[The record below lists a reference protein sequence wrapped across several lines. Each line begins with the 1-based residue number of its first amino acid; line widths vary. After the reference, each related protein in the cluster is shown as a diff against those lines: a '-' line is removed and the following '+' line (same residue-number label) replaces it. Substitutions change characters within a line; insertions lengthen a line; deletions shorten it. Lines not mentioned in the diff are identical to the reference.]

1 MSALDGISINSKIS
15 LIVAGLIMM
24 ALFTVQTC
32 IVFGLCEPT
41 LFLAKFGWGCV
52 VFFMPPFLKVVQEFL
67 KKTKIKEAK
76 INTQLNAIDK
86 SNLIV
91 TLGMDTTVLS
101 ANQNFLN
108 VVGYSEDEILN
119 SKHPD
124 LCTTDFKSSKEY
136 KTFWEKLHNGEFVS
150 GEFERVNKNG
160 ESIWLFGTYTPLQ
173 NASGVYDKVLKI
185 AVDITSQHKAEAEV
199 KQKSIYLEHAAK
211 IIRHDMHS
219 GINTYIPRGL
229 NSLQRRLGDEQ
240 KKKLRAPLQLL
251 GDGIKHAQKV
261 YSGVY
266 EFTNL
271 VKENAQMSKTSNN
284 IKQILD
290 EYLSLTAYK
299 NQVILDDNLPIEL
312 EVNEPLFC
320 TAIDNLIRNGLK
332 YNSSS
337 TKWVKIYCQGN
348 YNKESFIII
357 EDNGRGMTQ
366 SEFNELSKPYVR
378 KEGQKEKGTGLG
390 LNICK
395 AILKEHGFELS
406 IKEIEDD
413 PDTVEIESGT
423 KMRIKI

>member
-1 MSALDGISINSKIS
+1 MNALDGISINSKIS
-15 LIVAGLIMM
+15 LIIAGLIMM
-24 ALFTVQTC
+24 TFFAVQTC

-52 VFFMPPFLKVVQEFL
+52 VFFMPPFFKVVSEFIQNKQQIKDDL
-67 KKTKIKEAK
+67 SKK
-76 INTQLNAIDK
+76 N
-86 SNLIV
+86 
-91 TLGMDTTVLS
+91 
-101 ANQNFLN
+101 
-108 VVGYSEDEILN
+108 
-119 SKHPD
+119 
-124 LCTTDFKSSKEY
+124 
-136 KTFWEKLHNGEFVS
+136 
-150 GEFERVNKNG
+150 
-160 ESIWLFGTYTPLQ
+160 
-173 NASGVYDKVLKI
+173 
-185 AVDITSQHKAEAEV
+185 
-199 KQKSIYLEHAAK
+199 IYLEHAAK

-229 NSLQRRLGDEQ
+229 NSLQRRLDDEQ

-251 GDGIKHAQKV
+251 GDGVKHAQKV

-271 VKENAQMSKTSNN
+271 VKENAQMSKTPNN

-299 NQVILDDNLPIEL
+299 NQVLLDDNLPVSL

-332 YNSSS
+332 YNDSP
-337 TKWVKIYCQGN
+337 TKWVKIYFEGN
-348 YNKESFIII
+348 YNKGSFIII

-366 SEFNELSKPYVR
+366 SEFDELSKPYVR

-406 IKEIEDD
+406 IEEIEDD

>member
-1 MSALDGISINSKIS
+1 MNALDGISINSKIS

-24 ALFTVQTC
+24 TFFAVQTC

-52 VFFMPPFLKVVQEFL
+52 VFFMPPFLKVVSEFIQNKQQIKDDL
-67 KKTKIKEAK
+67 SKK
-76 INTQLNAIDK
+76 N
-86 SNLIV
+86 
-91 TLGMDTTVLS
+91 
-101 ANQNFLN
+101 
-108 VVGYSEDEILN
+108 
-119 SKHPD
+119 
-124 LCTTDFKSSKEY
+124 
-136 KTFWEKLHNGEFVS
+136 
-150 GEFERVNKNG
+150 
-160 ESIWLFGTYTPLQ
+160 
-173 NASGVYDKVLKI
+173 
-185 AVDITSQHKAEAEV
+185 
-199 KQKSIYLEHAAK
+199 IYLEHAAK

-229 NSLQRRLGDEQ
+229 NSLQRRLDDEQ

-251 GDGIKHAQKV
+251 GDGVKHAQKV

-271 VKENAQMSKTSNN
+271 VKENAQMSKTPNN

-299 NQVILDDNLPIEL
+299 NQILLDDNLPVSL

-332 YNSSS
+332 YNDSP
-337 TKWVKIYCQGN
+337 TKWVKIYFEGN
-348 YNKESFIII
+348 YNKGSFIII

-366 SEFNELSKPYVR
+366 SEFDELSKPYVR

-406 IKEIEDD
+406 IEEIEDD
-413 PDTVEIESGT
+413 PETVEIESGT

>member
-1 MSALDGISINSKIS
+1 MNALDGISINSKIS

-24 ALFTVQTC
+24 TFFAVQTC

-52 VFFMPPFLKVVQEFL
+52 VFFMPPFLKVVSEFIQNKQQIKDDL
-67 KKTKIKEAK
+67 SKK
-76 INTQLNAIDK
+76 N
-86 SNLIV
+86 
-91 TLGMDTTVLS
+91 
-101 ANQNFLN
+101 
-108 VVGYSEDEILN
+108 
-119 SKHPD
+119 
-124 LCTTDFKSSKEY
+124 
-136 KTFWEKLHNGEFVS
+136 
-150 GEFERVNKNG
+150 
-160 ESIWLFGTYTPLQ
+160 
-173 NASGVYDKVLKI
+173 
-185 AVDITSQHKAEAEV
+185 
-199 KQKSIYLEHAAK
+199 IYLEHAAK

-229 NSLQRRLGDEQ
+229 NSLQRRLDDEQ

-251 GDGIKHAQKV
+251 GDGVKHAQKV

-271 VKENAQMSKTSNN
+271 VKENAQMSKTPNN
-284 IKQILD
+284 IKQILN

-299 NQVILDDNLPIEL
+299 NQILLDDNLPVSL

-332 YNSSS
+332 YNDSP
-337 TKWVKIYCQGN
+337 TKWVKIYFEGN
-348 YNKESFIII
+348 YNKGSFIII

-366 SEFNELSKPYVR
+366 SEFDELSKPYVR

-406 IKEIEDD
+406 IEEIEDD

>member
-1 MSALDGISINSKIS
+1 MNALDGISINSKIS

-24 ALFTVQTC
+24 TFFAVQTC

-52 VFFMPPFLKVVQEFL
+52 VFFMPPFLKVVSEFIQNKQQIKDDL
-67 KKTKIKEAK
+67 SKK
-76 INTQLNAIDK
+76 N
-86 SNLIV
+86 
-91 TLGMDTTVLS
+91 
-101 ANQNFLN
+101 
-108 VVGYSEDEILN
+108 
-119 SKHPD
+119 
-124 LCTTDFKSSKEY
+124 
-136 KTFWEKLHNGEFVS
+136 
-150 GEFERVNKNG
+150 
-160 ESIWLFGTYTPLQ
+160 
-173 NASGVYDKVLKI
+173 
-185 AVDITSQHKAEAEV
+185 
-199 KQKSIYLEHAAK
+199 IYLEHAAK

-229 NSLQRRLGDEQ
+229 NSLQRRLDDEQ

-251 GDGIKHAQKV
+251 GDGVKHAQKV

-271 VKENAQMSKTSNN
+271 VKENARMSKTPNN

-299 NQVILDDNLPIEL
+299 NQILLDDNLPVSL

-332 YNSSS
+332 YNDSP
-337 TKWVKIYCQGN
+337 TKWVKIYFEGN
-348 YNKESFIII
+348 YNKGSFIII

-366 SEFNELSKPYVR
+366 SEFDELSKPYVR

-406 IKEIEDD
+406 IEEIEDD

>member
-1 MSALDGISINSKIS
+1 MNALDGISINSKIS

-24 ALFTVQTC
+24 TFFAVQTC
-32 IVFGLCEPT
+32 IVFGLCPPS

-52 VFFMPPFLKVVQEFL
+52 VFFIPPFFKVVSEFIQNKQQIKDDL
-67 KKTKIKEAK
+67 SKK
-76 INTQLNAIDK
+76 N
-86 SNLIV
+86 
-91 TLGMDTTVLS
+91 
-101 ANQNFLN
+101 
-108 VVGYSEDEILN
+108 
-119 SKHPD
+119 
-124 LCTTDFKSSKEY
+124 
-136 KTFWEKLHNGEFVS
+136 
-150 GEFERVNKNG
+150 
-160 ESIWLFGTYTPLQ
+160 
-173 NASGVYDKVLKI
+173 
-185 AVDITSQHKAEAEV
+185 
-199 KQKSIYLEHAAK
+199 IYLEHAAK

-229 NSLQRRLGDEQ
+229 NSLQRRLDDEQ

-251 GDGIKHAQKV
+251 GDGVKHAQKV

-271 VKENAQMSKTSNN
+271 VKENAQMSKTPNN

-299 NQVILDDNLPIEL
+299 NQVLLDDNLPATL

-332 YNSSS
+332 YNDSP
-337 TKWVKIYCQGN
+337 TKWVKIYFEGN
-348 YNKESFIII
+348 YNKGSFIII

-366 SEFNELSKPYVR
+366 SEFDELSKPYVR

-406 IKEIEDD
+406 IEEIEDD
-413 PDTVEIESGT
+413 PETVEIESGT

>member
-1 MSALDGISINSKIS
+1 MNALDGISINSKIS

-24 ALFTVQTC
+24 TFFAVQTC
-32 IVFGLCEPT
+32 IVFGLCPPS

-52 VFFMPPFLKVVQEFL
+52 VFFMPPFVKVVSEFIQNKQQIKDDL
-67 KKTKIKEAK
+67 SKK
-76 INTQLNAIDK
+76 N
-86 SNLIV
+86 
-91 TLGMDTTVLS
+91 
-101 ANQNFLN
+101 
-108 VVGYSEDEILN
+108 
-119 SKHPD
+119 
-124 LCTTDFKSSKEY
+124 
-136 KTFWEKLHNGEFVS
+136 
-150 GEFERVNKNG
+150 
-160 ESIWLFGTYTPLQ
+160 
-173 NASGVYDKVLKI
+173 
-185 AVDITSQHKAEAEV
+185 
-199 KQKSIYLEHAAK
+199 IYLEHAAK

-229 NSLQRRLGDEQ
+229 NSLQRRLDDEQ

-251 GDGIKHAQKV
+251 GDGVKHAQKV

-271 VKENAQMSKTSNN
+271 VKENAQMSKTPNN

-299 NQVILDDNLPIEL
+299 NQVLLDDNLPVSL

-332 YNSSS
+332 YNDSP
-337 TKWVKIYCQGN
+337 TKWVKIYFEGN
-348 YNKESFIII
+348 YNKGSFIII

-366 SEFNELSKPYVR
+366 SEFDELSKPYVR

-406 IKEIEDD
+406 IEEIEDD

>member
-1 MSALDGISINSKIS
+1 MNALDGISINSKIS
-15 LIVAGLIMM
+15 LIVAGVIMM
-24 ALFTVQTC
+24 TFFSVQTC
-32 IVFGLCEPT
+32 IVFGICPPS

-52 VFFMPPFLKVVQEFL
+52 VFFMPPFFKVVHEFIINKQQIKNDL
-67 KKTKIKEAK
+67 SKK
-76 INTQLNAIDK
+76 N
-86 SNLIV
+86 
-91 TLGMDTTVLS
+91 
-101 ANQNFLN
+101 
-108 VVGYSEDEILN
+108 
-119 SKHPD
+119 
-124 LCTTDFKSSKEY
+124 
-136 KTFWEKLHNGEFVS
+136 
-150 GEFERVNKNG
+150 
-160 ESIWLFGTYTPLQ
+160 
-173 NASGVYDKVLKI
+173 
-185 AVDITSQHKAEAEV
+185 
-199 KQKSIYLEHAAK
+199 IYLEHAAK

-229 NSLQRRLGDEQ
+229 SSLQRRLDDEQ

-251 GDGIKHAQKV
+251 GDGVKHAQKV

-271 VKENAQMSKTSNN
+271 VKENAQMSKTPNN

-299 NQVILDDNLPIEL
+299 NQVLLDDNLPVSL

-332 YNSSS
+332 YNDSP
-337 TKWVKIYCQGN
+337 TKWVKIYFEGN
-348 YNKESFIII
+348 YNKGSFIII

-366 SEFNELSKPYVR
+366 SEFDELSKPYVR

-406 IKEIEDD
+406 IEEIEDD

>member
-1 MSALDGISINSKIS
+1 MNALDGISINSKIS

-24 ALFTVQTC
+24 TFFAVQTC
-32 IVFGLCEPT
+32 IVFGLCPPS

-52 VFFMPPFLKVVQEFL
+52 VFFMPPFVKVVSEFIQNKQQIKDDL
-67 KKTKIKEAK
+67 SKK
-76 INTQLNAIDK
+76 N
-86 SNLIV
+86 
-91 TLGMDTTVLS
+91 
-101 ANQNFLN
+101 
-108 VVGYSEDEILN
+108 
-119 SKHPD
+119 
-124 LCTTDFKSSKEY
+124 
-136 KTFWEKLHNGEFVS
+136 
-150 GEFERVNKNG
+150 
-160 ESIWLFGTYTPLQ
+160 
-173 NASGVYDKVLKI
+173 
-185 AVDITSQHKAEAEV
+185 
-199 KQKSIYLEHAAK
+199 IYLEHAAK

-229 NSLQRRLGDEQ
+229 NSLQRRLDDEQ

-251 GDGIKHAQKV
+251 GDGVKHAQKV

-271 VKENAQMSKTSNN
+271 VKENAQMSKTPNN

-299 NQVILDDNLPIEL
+299 NQILLDDNLPVSL

-332 YNSSS
+332 YNDSP
-337 TKWVKIYCQGN
+337 TKWVKIYFEGN
-348 YNKESFIII
+348 YNKGSFIII

-366 SEFNELSKPYVR
+366 SEFDELSKPYVR

-406 IKEIEDD
+406 IEEIEDD

>member
-1 MSALDGISINSKIS
+1 MNALDGISINSKIS

-24 ALFTVQTC
+24 TFFAVQTC
-32 IVFGLCEPT
+32 IVFGICEPT

-52 VFFMPPFLKVVQEFL
+52 VFFMPPFLKVVSEFIQNKQQIKDDL
-67 KKTKIKEAK
+67 SKK
-76 INTQLNAIDK
+76 N
-86 SNLIV
+86 
-91 TLGMDTTVLS
+91 
-101 ANQNFLN
+101 
-108 VVGYSEDEILN
+108 
-119 SKHPD
+119 
-124 LCTTDFKSSKEY
+124 
-136 KTFWEKLHNGEFVS
+136 
-150 GEFERVNKNG
+150 
-160 ESIWLFGTYTPLQ
+160 
-173 NASGVYDKVLKI
+173 
-185 AVDITSQHKAEAEV
+185 
-199 KQKSIYLEHAAK
+199 IYLEHAAK

-229 NSLQRRLGDEQ
+229 SSLQRRLDDEQ

-251 GDGIKHAQKV
+251 GDGVKHAQKV

-271 VKENAQMSKTSNN
+271 VKENAQMSKTPNN

-299 NQVILDDNLPIEL
+299 NQILLDDNLPVSL

-332 YNSSS
+332 YNDSP
-337 TKWVKIYCQGN
+337 TKWVKIYFEGN
-348 YNKESFIII
+348 YNKGSFIII

-366 SEFNELSKPYVR
+366 SEFDELSKPYVR

-406 IKEIEDD
+406 IEEIEDD